1 MPDSAAQSQ
10 SANACCR
17 NDSARSSQ
25 PEHMRS
31 MIHIAPDASAA
42 DCDSASR
49 RIDSR
54 VLDRRKINHE
64 TVITNSQ
71 STCIVTA
78 AADGDEQIV
87 ISGEVH

>member
-1 MPDSAAQSQ
+1 M
-10 SANACCR
+10 CGV
-17 NDSARSSQ
+17 
-25 PEHMRS
+25 
-31 MIHIAPDASAA
+31 IHIAPDASAA
-42 DCDSASR
+42 GCYSASR

-54 VLDRRKINHE
+54 VFDRRKINHQ